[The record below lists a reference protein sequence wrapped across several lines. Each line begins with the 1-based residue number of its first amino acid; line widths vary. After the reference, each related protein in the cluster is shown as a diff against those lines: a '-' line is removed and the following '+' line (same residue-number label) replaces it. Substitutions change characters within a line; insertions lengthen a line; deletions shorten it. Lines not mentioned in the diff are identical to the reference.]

1 MASLRVLAFDHEG
14 RPVQFDTWLDD
25 LQLYLLS
32 DSKDSVSLLDLVSGA
47 APAPPA
53 TDDSATRSQWLTR
66 DAAVR
71 LAIRNHLPLA
81 ECAHFGQHRTA
92 QALYDVVDLVSHLRT
107 SDARYRATV
116 PAEFLDRNQPPM
128 FITLYFIVTRL
139 PDSLRS
145 AIAAAADVPG
155 AEDVEAASP
164 RAKCRSSKGKGSR
177 GGGGGSG
184 SGGGGSSGGSG
195 GGGSGE
201 SGGGS
206 GVIGGGGGGSGGSG
220 GSGGGGTGG
229 GRTGARRGGF
239 GGGQRQQQQR
249 RKQEGDSQRQQ
260 QQQRDPVAPAAS
272 SRVAIFELDFDVI
285 LSPTYALSVSV
296 EGDCYRCVPLD
307 PGIGAAALGASESV
321 LPGTV
326 PTQALHTFT
335 LHPHAVSF
343 VTAPLSLL
351 SLHLSRSD
359 WLTPPGARSLP
370 VPPLSSRVRRFRPA
384 HCQVFTSPCSLR
396 TWVESV
402 NTRYRAYSGSCVCS
416 DPSVAPPPGSPLPT
430 TPLWHALPSPS
441 RVTGQGR
448 ERYFLLVIDDYTRYT
463 TVFPLRNK
471 GQVVDVLIPWICT
484 VCLKLREQFST
495 DLPVLLLHS
504 DRGVQYAAHQL
515 ILLPRVS
522 LPETSPTLR
531 WTGKV
536 GDATGAVTAVEVGT
550 RGTGAAGTGG
560 VGGAGAGDHTES
572 GAAGAGRSGAGAGG
586 AGVGGNGAG
595 GAGAGGA
602 GAVDLGGAVRPRSFL
617 GVLSSTGLTPPLLC
631 PPPDQTQLPFQPAS
645 PLPAPYPYSE
655 HSGGLTKRRE
665 PVSCPVS
672 LVCTA
677 RHVPHSGPTPV
688 PGTHAMALCPSSVP
702 LRVPLPAPPESSL
715 PEVPHPES
723 DHGRATSPAVSR
735 LLATAVTDP
744 SFESTAASAL
754 VAELLDFAA
763 ACCLDYATALVA
775 EHRDPALLRRGDY
788 GSYSSQWQAA
798 MDAEMASWKS
808 TRTYVDEVPP
818 PGVNI
823 VDGMWIFRH
832 DYELHSLD
840 FTTAFLQG
848 SLHEEIWLRRPPG
861 FTGSFSAGTHW
872 SLRRPVYGLRQAP
885 REWHDT
891 LRTTLAAL
899 GFAPSTADP
908 SLFLCTDTSLPLFY
922 VLQRFGFQFSSPQ
935 PTPLSTSHSL
945 SAPPSDESVEPS
957 GPYPELVGCL
967 ITSGMGLVLG
977 GRGPVVLTGH
987 ADPSWVDDSATQ
999 RSSSYEAKIYAGA
1012 MVAQE
1017 QRWLT
1022 HVLIDF

>member
-1 MASLRVLAFDHEG
+1 MASRPLATHGPSRPTAPKPLGPTAPRDPRPSAPATATAATATAAIAATATAATATAATATAATATAATATPAYCATMASLRVLAFDHEG

-32 DSKDSVSLLDLVSGA
+32 DSKDSVSLLDLLSGA

-53 TDDSATRSQWLTR
+53 TDDSATRSQWLTC

-92 QALYDVVDLVSHLRT
+92 QALYDVV
-107 SDARYRATV
+107 
-116 PAEFLDRNQPPM
+116 
-128 FITLYFIVTRL
+128 
-139 PDSLRS
+139 

-155 AEDVEAASP
+155 AKDVEAASA

-195 GGGSGE
+195 GGGSGG

-260 QQQRDPVAPAAS
+260 QQQRDPVAPAA
-272 SRVAIFELDFDVI
+272 
-285 LSPTYALSVSV
+285 SV

-370 VPPLSSRVRRFRPA
+370 VPPLSSRVRR
-384 HCQVFTSPCSLR
+384 
-396 TWVESV
+396 
-402 NTRYRAYSGSCVCS
+402 SGSTPLLVS
-416 DPSVAPPPGSPLPT
+416 PPVPPDPSVAPPPGSPLPT
-430 TPLWHALPSPS
+430 TPLWHALPSPCLWS
-441 RVTGQGR
+441 SQRATPHSSFPPTTAPLQTLHMDVWGPARVTGQGR

-463 TVFPLRNK
+463 TVFPLHNK
-471 GQVVDVLIPWICT
+471 GQVSST
-484 VCLKLREQFST
+484 LRIS
-495 DLPVLLLHS
+495 S
-504 DRGVQYAAHQL
+504 SS
-515 ILLPRVS
+515 VS

-536 GDATGAVTAVEVGT
+536 GDATVFWVWGSRAFVRDTSTDKLSAHAIPCVFLGFVPDGPDWQFYHPTFGLVLPSQDVTLNESVPFYRLFPYRSAPLPLPPLFLTPGPPPIDPLPPQGPAPSGVSQVDPPPGAVVGEVAVDSGASRGTASGGAEPGGAKPGGAETGGTEPGGAELGGAETGSAEPGGAETWGAEPEGVEPGGAESEGAVSRGVEPQGAASYGGSAGASPRLPPHQLCAGVPAEAGVTGGTAATGPGGART

-586 AGVGGNGAG
+586 AGVGGAGAG

-602 GAVDLGGAVRPRSFL
+602 GAVDPSGAFL

-677 RHVPHSGPTPV
+677 RRVPRSGPTPV

-744 SFESTAASAL
+744 SFESTAASTL

-775 EHRDPALLRRGDY
+775 E
-788 GSYSSQWQAA
+788 SES
-798 MDAEMASWKS
+798 AS
-808 TRTYVDEVPP
+808 
-818 PGVNI
+818 
-823 VDGMWIFRH
+823 
-832 DYELHSLD
+832 
-840 FTTAFLQG
+840 
-848 SLHEEIWLRRPPG
+848 
-861 FTGSFSAGTHW
+861 
-872 SLRRPVYGLRQAP
+872 
-885 REWHDT
+885 
-891 LRTTLAAL
+891 
-899 GFAPSTADP
+899 
-908 SLFLCTDTSLPLFY
+908 
-922 VLQRFGFQFSSPQ
+922 
-935 PTPLSTSHSL
+935 PLS
-945 SAPPSDESVEPS
+945 VE
-957 GPYPELVGCL
+957 
-967 ITSGMGLVLG
+967 GLVCSWH
-977 GRGPVVLTGH
+977 GRP
-987 ADPSWVDDSATQ
+987 
-999 RSSSYEAKIYAGA
+999 
-1012 MVAQE
+1012 
-1017 QRWLT
+1017 
-1022 HVLIDF
+1022 